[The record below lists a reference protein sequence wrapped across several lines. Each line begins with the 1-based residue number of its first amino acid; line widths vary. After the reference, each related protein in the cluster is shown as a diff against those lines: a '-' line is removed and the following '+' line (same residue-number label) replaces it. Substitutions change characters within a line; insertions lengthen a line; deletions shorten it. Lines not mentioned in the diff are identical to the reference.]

1 MKISKKFVA
10 FLMIM
15 AMGAAAVGCGKKA
28 ETPKETPTPIQTP
41 STETPIV
48 EDSTIEEPVGE
59 VDPTVSSDLVFAITD
74 GIEMPAQMPMDREL
88 FADTYGIDET
98 LLESYVVN
106 MPMMNVKANECA
118 VFELKDEKDVQV
130 VLDGIAKR
138 QEALEAQWKSYL
150 PDQLELVQ
158 NYKTAVKGNKVLFVI
173 DENAEK
179 IVENFNKLA

>member
-1 MKISKKFVA
+1 MA
-10 FLMIM
+10 FIMIM
-15 AMGAAAVGCGKKA
+15 VVGAALAGCGKKVDA
-28 ETPKETPTPIQTP
+28 PTSTTTPTPTP
-41 STETPIV
+41 VETPVV
-48 EDSTIEEPVGE
+48 EDAVEEVPVGE
-59 VDPTVSSDLVFAITD
+59 TDPTVSSDLLFTITD
-74 GIEMPAQMPMDREL
+74 GLEMPTQMPMDKEM

-118 VFELKDEKDVQV
+118 VFELKDEKDAQV
-130 VLDGIAKR
+130 VLEGITKR

-173 DENAEK
+173 DENAEQ
-179 IVENFNKLA
+179 IVENFNKAVH